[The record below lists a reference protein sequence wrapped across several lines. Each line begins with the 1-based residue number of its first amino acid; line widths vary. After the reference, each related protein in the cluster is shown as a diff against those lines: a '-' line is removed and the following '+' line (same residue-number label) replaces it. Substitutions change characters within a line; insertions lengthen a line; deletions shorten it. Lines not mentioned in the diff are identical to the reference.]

1 MISKSV
7 TLVFA
12 MLFAIQLAS
21 AQVIEPGYESPLD
34 GVYSKSIDTPHKK
47 PTPYVKLREAD
58 IMWSQRVWRV
68 VDMREKMNH
77 VFYYPLKPSQ
87 GRKNMMYLIMEA
99 IELERITA
107 YSPLKADS
115 VSPSD
120 MFDIPLTAFEAK
132 SQLTRKETVT
142 KYDQYGDP
150 YDTVIVEDIPLEDIK
165 RFKIKEE
172 VFFDKQRSTME
183 TRILGIAPQYEFY
196 REGEFLGYRDA
207 FWIYFPEA
215 RTVFAEA
222 EVYNRQNDA
231 HRLSY
236 DDIFWKRMF
245 SSYIVKVSNVYDRS
259 IDRYKTPMDAL
270 YEAREME
277 ENIRNREHD
286 LWSF

>member
-1 MISKSV
+1 MISKSIV
-7 TLVFA
+7 
-12 MLFAIQLAS
+12 LFLTFIFTIQWAD

-34 GVYSKSIDTPHKK
+34 GVYMKSIDTPHKK
-47 PTPYVKLREAD
+47 PIPYVKLREAD
-58 IMWSQRVWRV
+58 IMWAQRVWRV

-87 GRKNMMYLIMEA
+87 GRKNMMYIIMES

-142 KYDQYGDP
+142 KYDEYGDP

-172 VFFDKQRSTME
+172 VSLTS
-183 TRILGIAPQYEFY
+183 
-196 REGEFLGYRDA
+196 RDR
-207 FWIYFPEA
+207 P
-215 RTVFAEA
+215 
-222 EVYNRQNDA
+222 
-231 HRLSY
+231 
-236 DDIFWKRMF
+236 WKREF
-245 SSYIVKVSNVYDRS
+245 W
-259 IDRYKTPMDAL
+259 
-270 YEAREME
+270 E
-277 ENIRNREHD
+277 
-286 LWSF
+286 